1 MRNHTWTTVAALTV
15 LAAASYSLF
24 AAAQAQQD
32 PKAETVLADVRKAL
46 GGEQKITAMKTL
58 SLRADYRREMS
69 AGGPGGGMMIVMRG
83 AGPGAHD
90 GGGQITGKIEIDVEL
105 PDKYLRSDIG
115 GQAFG
120 MTRTDGY
127 EGTRTF
133 QDVIPNSPGMQV
145 RVDNPASDP
154 NMAKLVLTRRQH
166 DLARLFLGLTGK
178 TQPGFEAT
186 YTYGGQAESP
196 DGKADLIDVTG
207 PDGFKARLFVDAET
221 HLPLMLT
228 YMDAAP
234 RVMTRTMTRG
244 GGPGA
249 DGGRGNVA
257 IAPPP
262 GAQAAG
268 SQRAAA
274 LEGLT
279 PEQREEIEKQIAA
292 AQAEPPK
299 MVEYRLFFADYR
311 KVDGVSL
318 PHQISRASG
327 GKTTEEWTVTGYQV
341 NPSFK
346 ADRFKVGQ

>member
-1 MRNHTWTTVAALTV
+1 MPNHTWTTVAALTV
-15 LAAASYSLF
+15 LAAASYSVF
-24 AAAQAQQD
+24 PEAQAQHD
-32 PKAETVLADVRKAL
+32 AKAATVLSDVRKAL
-46 GGEQKITAMKTL
+46 GGEQKIGAMKTL
-58 SLRADYRREMS
+58 SLRAEYRREMS
-69 AGGPGGGMMIVMRG
+69 AGGPGGGGMMIVMRG

-133 QDVIPNSPGMQV
+133 QEMIPNSPGMQV
-145 RVDNPASDP
+145 RFDNAAPDP

-178 TQPGFEAT
+178 TQPGFDAT

-228 YMDAAP
+228 YMDAEP

-244 GGPGA
+244 GGPG
-249 DGGRGNVA
+249 DGGRGTVA
-257 IAPPP
+257 VAPPP
-262 GAQAAG
+262 GAQTAG
-268 SQRAAA
+268 SQRPAA

-279 PEQREEIEKQIAA
+279 PEQREDIQKQIAA

-327 GKTTEEWTVTGYQV
+327 GKTTEEWTVTGYKV
-341 NPSFK
+341 NPTFK
-346 ADRFKVGQ
+346 ADRFQVGR